1 MAEKEKKGI
10 GYYLFILGA
19 VACLCIFVVEH
30 SVLQCSNGA
39 CVIKESSLWCKNLR
53 TRSVDISEIQEF
65 YVKYVYEW
73 WLGRSMSSSRYYI
86 IAITQD
92 GRQFKF
98 FKNSLESYEKSKE
111 KCEKLNTLLRYG
123 YDDVTIDY

>member
-1 MAEKEKKGI
+1 MAEKEKKGV

-19 VACLCIFVVEH
+19 VACLCIFVVEN
-30 SVLQCSNGA
+30 SVLQCYNGA
-39 CVIKESSLWCKNLR
+39 CVIRESSIWCKNLR
-53 TRSVDISEIQEF
+53 TRSVDMSEIQEF

-73 WLGRSMSSSRYYI
+73 WAGRHHHSRYYI

-98 FKNSLESYEKSKE
+98 FKNSLESSEKAKE
-111 KCEKLNTLLRYG
+111 KCDQLNTLLRYG
-123 YDDVTIDY
+123 YDDVTIYY